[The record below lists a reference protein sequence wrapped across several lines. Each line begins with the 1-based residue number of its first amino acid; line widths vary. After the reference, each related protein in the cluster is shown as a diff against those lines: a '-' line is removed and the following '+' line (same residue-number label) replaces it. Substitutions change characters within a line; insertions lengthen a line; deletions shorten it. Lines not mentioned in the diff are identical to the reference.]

1 MKNKI
6 DSSFRLFKLHLMKL
20 IFKIASAFLLL
31 VSSSIALNA
40 QTQSTDESW
49 ELVKKQAVAEKK
61 LIFVDLYFTGCMPC
75 AQMDKEV
82 FPDPKVAA
90 VLNADFV
97 TFKSDILKEEI
108 GKKLCMK
115 YGVTGFPTFLFMNG
129 DGKVIDIAGGFQN
142 VEQFT
147 ALLQNA
153 KDLAKKGIFKKYS
166 PQINEKEYPDFYV
179 QAYMANKRNVP
190 FDVIDT
196 YLKSKDVTEE
206 VSFVIITGLRV
217 GKQYDD
223 AFLFSSKKLAK
234 DYGKWSV
241 NSHVFTIL
249 QRKKK
254 EFEKK
259 KDLKGFTELV
269 NDSKEFYTPEE
280 FTKYSG
286 ILLKDFG
293 AVKASNNPYTL
304 QK

>member
-1 MKNKI
+1 MKRFI
-6 DSSFRLFKLHLMKL
+6 
-20 IFKIASAFLLL
+20 KIASAVLLL
-31 VSSSIALNA
+31 ACPSIALKA
-40 QTQSTDESW
+40 QAQSTQESW
-49 ELVKKQAVAEKK
+49 EQAKKQAKTENK

-90 VLNADFV
+90 VLNTDFV

-115 YGVTGFPTFLFMNG
+115 YGVTGFPTFLLMNS
-129 DGKVIDIAGGFQN
+129 DGKIIDIAGGFHD

-153 KDLAKKGIFKKYS
+153 KEAAKKGIFKKYS
-166 PQINEKEYPDFYV
+166 PEIQEKEYPDFYK
-179 QAYMANKRNVP
+179 QAYLDGKRNVP
-190 FDVIDT
+190 FEVIDT
-196 YLKSKDVTEE
+196 YLKSAAASEE

-223 AFLFSSKKLAK
+223 PFLFASKKLAT

-259 KDLKGFTELV
+259 NDLKGFTALV
-269 NDSKEFYTPEE
+269 NDSKELYSPEE
-280 FTKYSG
+280 FAKYSG

-293 AVKASNNPYTL
+293 VEKVVVKPNAA

>member
-1 MKNKI
+1 MKR
-6 DSSFRLFKLHLMKL
+6 F
-20 IFKIASAFLLL
+20 FKIASAVLLL
-31 VSSSIALNA
+31 ACQSIALKA
-40 QTQSTDESW
+40 HAQSTEESW
-49 ELVKKQAVAEKK
+49 EQAKKQAQTEKK
-61 LIFVDLYFTGCMPC
+61 IIFVDLYFTGCMPC

-82 FPDPKVAA
+82 FPDPKVAT

-115 YGVTGFPTFLFMNG
+115 YGVTGFPTFLFMTG

-190 FDVIDT
+190 FEVIDT
-196 YLKSKDVTEE
+196 YLKSKDVNEE

-254 EFEKK
+254 EYEKK
-259 KDLKGFTELV
+259 KDLKGFTELI
-269 NDSKEFYTPEE
+269 NEAKDLYTPEE

-293 AVKASNNPYTL
+293 VEKVVTSPYTL

>member
-1 MKNKI
+1 MKRFI
-6 DSSFRLFKLHLMKL
+6 
-20 IFKIASAFLLL
+20 KIASAVLLL
-31 VSSSIALNA
+31 ACPSIALKA
-40 QTQSTDESW
+40 QAQSTQESW
-49 ELVKKQAVAEKK
+49 EQAKKQAKTEKK

-115 YGVTGFPTFLFMNG
+115 YGVTGFPTFLFLNA

-142 VEQFT
+142 VEEFT

-153 KDLAKKGIFKKYS
+153 KEAAKKGIFKKYS
-166 PQINEKEYPDFYV
+166 PEIQEKEYPDFYK
-179 QAYMANKRNVP
+179 QAYLDGKRNVP
-190 FDVIDT
+190 FEVIDT
-196 YLKSKDVTEE
+196 YLKSAAASGE

-223 AFLFSSKKLAK
+223 PFLFASKKLAT

-259 KDLKGFTELV
+259 NDLKGFTELV
-269 NDSKEFYTPEE
+269 NDSKELYTPEE
-280 FTKYSG
+280 FAKYSG

-293 AVKASNNPYTL
+293 VEKVVVKPNTA

>member
-1 MKNKI
+1 MKRFI
-6 DSSFRLFKLHLMKL
+6 
-20 IFKIASAFLLL
+20 KIASAVLLL
-31 VSSSIALNA
+31 ASSSIALNA
-40 QTQSTDESW
+40 QTNPADQSW
-49 ELVKKQAVAEKK
+49 EQAKKQAQTEKK

-82 FPDPKVAA
+82 FPDPKVAD
-90 VLNADFV
+90 VLSKDFV

-108 GKKLCMK
+108 GKRLSMK
-115 YGVTGFPTFLFMNG
+115 YGVTGFPTFLFINP
-129 DGKVIDIAGGFQN
+129 DGKVIDIESGFQN
-142 VEQFT
+142 VEQFS

-166 PQINEKEYPDFYV
+166 PQINEKDYPDFYV
-179 QAYMANKRNVP
+179 QAYMASKRNVP

-196 YLKSKDVTEE
+196 YLKSRDANDE

-223 AFLFSSKKLAK
+223 PFLLASKKLFK
-234 DYGKWSV
+234 DYGKSSV
-241 NSHVFTIL
+241 NGHVFTIL

-259 KDLKGFTELV
+259 NDLKGFKELLAEAK
-269 NDSKEFYTPEE
+269 SFYTPEE
-280 FTKYSG
+280 WTKFEG

-293 AVKASNNPYTL
+293 VEKVVTNNPYTL

>member
-1 MKNKI
+1 MKRFI
-6 DSSFRLFKLHLMKL
+6 
-20 IFKIASAFLLL
+20 KIASAVLLL
-31 VSSSIALNA
+31 ACPSIALKA
-40 QTQSTDESW
+40 QAQSTQESW
-49 ELVKKQAVAEKK
+49 EQAKKQAKTENK

-82 FPDPKVAA
+82 FPDPKVAS

-115 YGVTGFPTFLFMNG
+115 YGVTGFPTFLLMNS
-129 DGKVIDIAGGFQN
+129 DGKIIDIAGGFHN

-153 KDLAKKGIFKKYS
+153 KEAAKKGIFKKYS
-166 PQINEKEYPDFYV
+166 PEIQEKDYPDFYR
-179 QAYMANKRNVP
+179 QAYQDGKRNVP
-190 FDVIDT
+190 FEVIDT
-196 YLKSKDVTEE
+196 YLKSAAASDEI
-206 VSFVIITGLRV
+206 SFVIITGLRV

-223 AFLFSSKKLAK
+223 PFLFASKKLAA

-259 KDLKGFTELV
+259 NDLKGFTALV
-269 NDSKEFYTPEE
+269 NDSKELYTPEE
-280 FTKYSG
+280 FAKYSG

-293 AVKASNNPYTL
+293 VEKVVVKPNAA

>member
-1 MKNKI
+1 MKR
-6 DSSFRLFKLHLMKL
+6 FL
-20 IFKIASAFLLL
+20 KIASAVLLL
-31 VSSSIALNA
+31 ACPSIALKA
-40 QTQSTDESW
+40 QTQSTEESW
-49 ELVKKQAVAEKK
+49 AQVKKQAQTEKK
-61 LIFVDLYFTGCMPC
+61 LIFVDLYFTGCAPC

-115 YGVTGFPTFLFMNG
+115 YGVTGFPTFLFMNA

-153 KDLAKKGIFKKYS
+153 KEASKKGIFKKYS
-166 PQINEKEYPDFYV
+166 PEIQEKDYPDFYK
-179 QAYMANKRNVP
+179 QAYLDGKRNVP
-190 FDVIDT
+190 FEVIDT
-196 YLKSKDVTEE
+196 YLKSKDASEE

-223 AFLFSSKKLAK
+223 PFLLKSKKLME
-234 DYGKWSV
+234 DYGRWNV
-241 NSHVFTIL
+241 TSHVFTIL
-249 QRKKK
+249 QCKKR
-254 EFEKK
+254 EYEKK
-259 KDLKGFTELV
+259 NDLKGFTELV
-269 NDSKEFYTPEE
+269 NGSKELYTPEE

-293 AVKASNNPYTL
+293 VEKVVVKPNTA

>member
-1 MKNKI
+1 MKR
-6 DSSFRLFKLHLMKL
+6 F
-20 IFKIASAFLLL
+20 FKIASAVLLL
-31 VSSSIALNA
+31 ACPSIALKA
-40 QTQSTDESW
+40 QEQSTQESW
-49 ELVKKQAVAEKK
+49 EQAKKQAQTEKK

-115 YGVTGFPTFLFMNG
+115 YGVTGFPTFLFMSA

-153 KDLAKKGIFKKYS
+153 KEAAKKGIFKKYS
-166 PQINEKEYPDFYV
+166 PDIQEKEYPDFYK
-179 QAYMANKRNVP
+179 QAYLDGKRNVP
-190 FDVIDT
+190 FEVIDT
-196 YLKSKDVTEE
+196 YLKSATASEE
-206 VSFVIITGLRV
+206 ISFVIITGLRV

-223 AFLFSSKKLAK
+223 PFLFASKKLAA
-234 DYGKWSV
+234 DYGRWSV

-259 KDLKGFTELV
+259 NDLKGFIALV
-269 NDSKEFYTPEE
+269 NDSKELYTPEE

-293 AVKASNNPYTL
+293 VEKVVVKPNTA

>member
-1 MKNKI
+1 MKR
-6 DSSFRLFKLHLMKL
+6 F
-20 IFKIASAFLLL
+20 FKIASAVLLL
-31 VSSSIALNA
+31 ACSSIALKA

-49 ELVKKQAVAEKK
+49 ELAKKQAQTEKK

-75 AQMDKEV
+75 AQMDKDV
-82 FPDPKVAA
+82 FPNPKVAA
-90 VLNADFV
+90 VLSADFV

-115 YGVTGFPTFLFMNG
+115 YGVTGFPTFLFMNA

-147 ALLQNA
+147 TLLQNA
-153 KDLAKKGIFKKYS
+153 KEAAKKGIFKKYS
-166 PQINEKEYPDFYV
+166 TEIKEKEYPDFYK
-179 QAYMANKRNVP
+179 QAYLDGKRNVP
-190 FDVIDT
+190 FEVIDT
-196 YLKSKDVTEE
+196 YLKSKDANEE

-223 AFLFSSKKLAK
+223 PFLFNSKKLAK

-241 NSHVFTIL
+241 NTHVFNIL

-254 EFEKK
+254 EYEKK
-259 KDLKGFTELV
+259 NDLKGFTELV
-269 NDSKEFYTPEE
+269 NDSKELYTPEE
-280 FTKYSG
+280 FTRYSG

-293 AVKASNNPYTL
+293 VEKVVVKANTA

>member
-1 MKNKI
+1 MKR
-6 DSSFRLFKLHLMKL
+6 FL
-20 IFKIASAFLLL
+20 KIASAVLLL
-31 VSSSIALNA
+31 ACPSIALKA
-40 QTQSTDESW
+40 QAQSTEESW
-49 ELVKKQAVAEKK
+49 EQVKKQAQTEKK
-61 LIFVDLYFTGCMPC
+61 LIFVDLYFTGCAPC

-90 VLNADFV
+90 VLSADFV

-115 YGVTGFPTFLFMNG
+115 YGVTGFPTFLFMNA

-153 KDLAKKGIFKKYS
+153 KEASKKGIFKKYS
-166 PQINEKEYPDFYV
+166 PEIQEKDYPDFYK
-179 QAYMANKRNVP
+179 QAYLDGKRNVP
-190 FDVIDT
+190 FEVIDT
-196 YLKSKDVTEE
+196 YLKSKDASEE

-223 AFLFSSKKLAK
+223 PFLLASKKLAS

-269 NDSKEFYTPEE
+269 NDAKELYTPEE

-293 AVKASNNPYTL
+293 VEKVVVNPRTT

>member
-1 MKNKI
+1 MKR
-6 DSSFRLFKLHLMKL
+6 F
-20 IFKIASAFLLL
+20 FKIASAVLLL
-31 VSSSIALNA
+31 ACSSIALKA
-40 QTQSTDESW
+40 QTQSTDDSW
-49 ELVKKQAVAEKK
+49 ELAKKQAQTEKK

-75 AQMDKEV
+75 AQMDKDV
-82 FPDPKVAA
+82 FPNPKVAA
-90 VLNADFV
+90 VLSADFV

-115 YGVTGFPTFLFMNG
+115 YGVTGFPTFLFMNA

-147 ALLQNA
+147 TLLQNA
-153 KDLAKKGIFKKYS
+153 KEAAKKGNFKKYS
-166 PQINEKEYPDFYV
+166 TEIKEKEYPDFYK
-179 QAYMANKRNVP
+179 QAYLDGKRNVP
-190 FDVIDT
+190 FEVIDT
-196 YLKSKDVTEE
+196 YLKSKDANEE

-223 AFLFSSKKLAK
+223 PFLFNSKKLAK

-241 NSHVFTIL
+241 NTHVFNIL

-254 EFEKK
+254 EYEKK
-259 KDLKGFTELV
+259 NDLKGFTELV
-269 NDSKEFYTPEE
+269 NDSKELYTPQE
-280 FTKYSG
+280 FTRYSG

-293 AVKASNNPYTL
+293 VEKVVVKANTA

>member
-1 MKNKI
+1 MKRFI
-6 DSSFRLFKLHLMKL
+6 
-20 IFKIASAFLLL
+20 KIASAVLLL
-31 VSSSIALNA
+31 ACPSIALKA
-40 QTQSTDESW
+40 QEQSTQESW
-49 ELVKKQAVAEKK
+49 EQAKKQAQTEKK

-115 YGVTGFPTFLFMNG
+115 YGVTGFPTFLFMSA

-153 KDLAKKGIFKKYS
+153 KEAAKKGIFKKYS
-166 PQINEKEYPDFYV
+166 PDIQEKEYPDFYK
-179 QAYMANKRNVP
+179 QAYLDGKRNVP
-190 FDVIDT
+190 FEVIDT
-196 YLKSKDVTEE
+196 YLKSKDASEE
-206 VSFVIITGLRV
+206 ISFVIITGLRV

-223 AFLFSSKKLAK
+223 PFLFASKKLAA
-234 DYGKWSV
+234 DYGRWSV

-259 KDLKGFTELV
+259 NDLKGFIALV
-269 NDSKEFYTPEE
+269 NDSKELYTPEE

-293 AVKASNNPYTL
+293 VEKVVVKPNTA

>member
-1 MKNKI
+1 MKR
-6 DSSFRLFKLHLMKL
+6 F
-20 IFKIASAFLLL
+20 FKIASAVLLL
-31 VSSSIALNA
+31 ACPSIALKA
-40 QTQSTDESW
+40 QAQSTEESW
-49 ELVKKQAVAEKK
+49 AQAKKQAQTEKK
-61 LIFVDLYFTGCMPC
+61 LIFVDLYFTGCAPC

-115 YGVTGFPTFLFMNG
+115 YGVTGFPTFLFMNA

-153 KDLAKKGIFKKYS
+153 KEAAKRGVFKKYS
-166 PQINEKEYPDFYV
+166 PEIQEKDYPDFYK
-179 QAYMANKRNVP
+179 QAYLDGKRNVP
-190 FDVIDT
+190 FEVIDT
-196 YLKSKDVTEE
+196 YLKSKDASEE

-223 AFLFSSKKLAK
+223 PFLLGSKKLAN

-269 NDSKEFYTPEE
+269 NDAKELYTPEE

-293 AVKASNNPYTL
+293 VEKVVVNPYSV

>member
-1 MKNKI
+1 MKR
-6 DSSFRLFKLHLMKL
+6 F
-20 IFKIASAFLLL
+20 FKIASAVLLL
-31 VSSSIALNA
+31 ACPSIVLKA

-49 ELVKKQAVAEKK
+49 ELAKKQAQTEKK

-90 VLNADFV
+90 VLSADFV

-115 YGVTGFPTFLFMNG
+115 YGVTGFPTFLFMSA

-142 VEQFT
+142 AAQFT

-153 KDLAKKGIFKKYS
+153 KQAAKKGIFKKYS
-166 PQINEKEYPDFYV
+166 TEIQEKDYPDFYK
-179 QAYMANKRNVP
+179 QAYLDGKRNVP
-190 FDVIDT
+190 FEVIDT
-196 YLKSKDVTEE
+196 YLKSKDASEE
-206 VSFVIITGLRV
+206 ISFVIITGLRV

-223 AFLFSSKKLAK
+223 PFLFNSKKFAV
-234 DYGKWSV
+234 DYGRASV
-241 NSHVFTIL
+241 TNHVFTIL

-259 KDLKGFTELV
+259 NDLKGFTELV
-269 NDSKEFYTPEE
+269 NDSKELYTPEE

-293 AVKASNNPYTL
+293 VEKVVTNPYTL

>member
-1 MKNKI
+1 MKRFI
-6 DSSFRLFKLHLMKL
+6 
-20 IFKIASAFLLL
+20 KIASAVLLL
-31 VSSSIALNA
+31 ACPSIALKA
-40 QTQSTDESW
+40 QAQSTQESW
-49 ELVKKQAVAEKK
+49 EQAKKQAKTENK

-82 FPDPKVAA
+82 FPDPKVAS

-115 YGVTGFPTFLFMNG
+115 YGVTGFPTFLLMNS
-129 DGKVIDIAGGFQN
+129 DGKIIDIAGGFHD

-147 ALLQNA
+147 TLLQNA
-153 KDLAKKGIFKKYS
+153 KEAAKKGIFKKYS
-166 PQINEKEYPDFYV
+166 PEIQEKEYPDFYK
-179 QAYMANKRNVP
+179 QAYLDGKRNVP
-190 FDVIDT
+190 FEVIDT
-196 YLKSKDVTEE
+196 YLKSAAASEE

-223 AFLFSSKKLAK
+223 PFLFASKKLAT

-259 KDLKGFTELV
+259 NDLKGFTALV
-269 NDSKEFYTPEE
+269 NDSKELYTPEE
-280 FTKYSG
+280 FAKYSG

-293 AVKASNNPYTL
+293 VEKVVVKPNTA

>member
-1 MKNKI
+1 MKRFI
-6 DSSFRLFKLHLMKL
+6 R
-20 IFKIASAFLLL
+20 IASAVLLL
-31 VSSSIALNA
+31 ACPSIALKA
-40 QTQSTDESW
+40 QEQSTQESW
-49 ELVKKQAVAEKK
+49 EQAKKQAQAEKK

-115 YGVTGFPTFLFMNG
+115 YGVTGFPTFLFMSA

-153 KDLAKKGIFKKYS
+153 KEAAKKGIFKKYS
-166 PQINEKEYPDFYV
+166 PEIQEKDYPDFYN
-179 QAYMANKRNVP
+179 QAYLDGKRNVP
-190 FDVIDT
+190 FEVIDT
-196 YLKSKDVTEE
+196 YLKSKDSSEE
-206 VSFVIITGLRV
+206 ISFVIITGLRV

-223 AFLFSSKKLAK
+223 PFLFASKKLAA
-234 DYGKWSV
+234 DYGRWSV

-259 KDLKGFTELV
+259 NDLKGFTALV
-269 NDSKEFYTPEE
+269 NDSKELYTPEE

-293 AVKASNNPYTL
+293 VEKVVVKPNTA

>member
-1 MKNKI
+1 MKR
-6 DSSFRLFKLHLMKL
+6 F
-20 IFKIASAFLLL
+20 FKIASAVLLL
-31 VSSSIALNA
+31 ASPSIALKA
-40 QTQSTDESW
+40 QAQSTQESW
-49 ELVKKQAVAEKK
+49 EQAKKQAQTEKK

-90 VLNADFV
+90 VLNTDFV

-115 YGVTGFPTFLFMNG
+115 YGVTGFPTFLLMNS
-129 DGKVIDIAGGFQN
+129 DGKIIDIAGGFHD

-153 KDLAKKGIFKKYS
+153 KEAAKKGIFKKYS
-166 PQINEKEYPDFYV
+166 PEIQEKEYPDFYR
-179 QAYMANKRNVP
+179 QAYLDGKRNVP
-190 FDVIDT
+190 FEVIDT
-196 YLKSKDVTEE
+196 YLKSKDASEE

-223 AFLFSSKKLAK
+223 PFLFASKKLAT
-234 DYGKWSV
+234 DYGRWSV
-241 NSHVFTIL
+241 TNHVFTIL

-259 KDLKGFTELV
+259 NDLKGFTALV
-269 NDSKEFYTPEE
+269 NDSKELYTPEE

-293 AVKASNNPYTL
+293 VEKVVVKPNTA